1 MARIYRVDLPLSLAE
16 QTSLEAHLTR
26 GVQNAAEA
34 VFEAGTSDIDT
45 IFPAA
50 ERADVFGLWAGP
62 YPIELRPD
70 RSGLWRDIYVSPL
83 AKGGDG
89 GAYPST
95 LRVYLT
101 AGYWPPDVDLD
112 PYVEWVLYGNVM
124 NWQAAKTFVLPRAFG
139 GWDRRLSDGS
149 ESVVVSMGW
158 LSFHWTSSVYAPAL
172 SGFRMY
178 EEVEA

>member
-1 MARIYRVDLPLSLAE
+1 MARIYRINLPLLSNE
-16 QTSLEAHLTR
+16 QEPLEAHLPR
-26 GVQNAAEA
+26 ASPYAAEA
-34 VFEAGTSDIDT
+34 VFEVGTSDIDT

-50 ERADVFGLWAGP
+50 EWAGNLWVGP

-70 RSGLWRDIYVSPL
+70 RNGRWRGIYVSPL

-95 LRVYLT
+95 LRAYLT

-124 NWQAAKTFVLPRAFG
+124 KWQAAKTFALLRAFG
-139 GWDRRLSDGS
+139 GWDRQLSDGS
-149 ESVVVSMGW
+149 ESVTVTMGW
-158 LSFHWTSSVYAPAL
+158 LSFYWTSSVYTPAL
-172 SGFRMY
+172 SGFRIY
-178 EEVEA
+178 EEIDV

>member
-1 MARIYRVDLPLSLAE
+1 MARIYRINLPLLSNE
-16 QTSLEAHLTR
+16 QEPLEAHFTR
-26 GVQNAAEA
+26 GAQNAAEA
-34 VFEAGTSDIDT
+34 VFEVGTSDANT

-50 ERADVFGLWAGP
+50 KQAGAGDLWIGP
-62 YPIELRPD
+62 YPVELRPD

-95 LRVYLT
+95 LRAYLT

-124 NWQAAKTFVLPRAFG
+124 KWQAAKTFALLRAFG
-139 GWDRRLSDGS
+139 GWDRQLSDGS
-149 ESVVVSMGW
+149 ESVTVTMGW
-158 LSFHWTSSVYAPAL
+158 LSFYWTSSIYTPAL
-172 SGFRMY
+172 SGFRIY
-178 EEVEA
+178 EEIDV

>member
-34 VFEAGTSDIDT
+34 VFEVGTSDIDT

-50 ERADVFGLWAGP
+50 EQAGNLWVGP

-95 LRVYLT
+95 LRAYLT